1 MATFRTG
8 PDGRAVISDDN
19 RVTVQAGDI
28 DRGGFTPRERAA
40 GINRIGANPGS
51 ARTINRFE
59 GDRRS
64 GGFGPPVLQ
73 DQGTGYMTRQEF
85 ENVAGI
91 TDTNPYGNDGYF
103 TREHGI
109 DPRKI
114 DYTGILG
121 LRGMENVKRQAY
133 DRFLRPFAQ
142 VDAFGRPTM
151 GANAALGITR
161 SGVQPDD
168 LTIYGPAVQS
178 QREGLAGLFENTM
191 LGSLMPKQARIP
203 GYDRNF
209 LLPKIM
215 AGPAVGGGT
224 EPPGIPYFTS
234 STNPPLAADAPS
246 MEEVKA
252 ARDAG
257 ERSFGETDFETERRA
272 TDEDSPFF
280 RGTVREIVPR
290 EIFTDDITVAD
301 VLAAE
306 PMVTTPKG
314 RIPGYVDP
322 VIDPDTGMVVE
333 GGTILPTGPEVV
345 QAIPAGDP
353 GSASITAVGRGPG
366 AVSSDILSP
375 ENIAEI
381 LELPGR
387 DPDAPAPFDMI
398 DALSPSLPP
407 APPAQPRGGRDI
419 ILVMPDGRVIDSR
432 NAGQ

>member
-28 DRGGFTPRERAA
+28 DRGGFTARERAA
-40 GINRIGANPGS
+40 GMNRIG
-51 ARTINRFE
+51 E
-59 GDRRS
+59 RRETRIS
-64 GGFGPPVLQ
+64 DGGASVSDPRRGYESMNAPTQ
-73 DQGTGYMTRQEF
+73 AGTGYMSRSEF
-85 ENVAGI
+85 EALSGM

-114 DYTGILG
+114 DYTSNLGPRGI
-121 LRGMENVKRQAY
+121 ENVKRQAY
-133 DRFLRPFAQ
+133 HRFLNPFAQ
-142 VDAFGRPTM
+142 IDAFGRPTL

-161 SGVQPDD
+161 YGVQPGD
-168 LTIYGPAVQS
+168 LTRYGPAVQS
-178 QREGLAGLFENTM
+178 QREGIAGLFENTM

-203 GYDRNF
+203 GYDMNV
-209 LLPKIM
+209 LLPDLM
-215 AGPAVGGGT
+215 GGPAVGGGT

-234 STNPPLAADAPS
+234 STNPPLAPDAPS
-246 MEEVKA
+246 MEEIKA

-272 TDEDSPFF
+272 TDEDSPFS

-306 PMVTTPKG
+306 PVAGSVLVNPRPTVTTPETENQRIMREQQEAFDAAMRRRQQESSAFMDRTNETLDEILRKG
-314 RIPGYVDP
+314 DTTVTPG
-322 VIDPDTGMVVE
+322 IR
-333 GGTILPTGPEVV
+333 GG
-345 QAIPAGDP
+345 AIEPQ
-353 GSASITAVGRGPG
+353 
-366 AVSSDILSP
+366 VSEILSP

-387 DPDAPAPFDMI
+387 NPNAPFPVDI
-398 DALSPSLPP
+398 IPPSL
-407 APPAQPRGGRDI
+407 
-419 ILVMPDGRVIDSR
+419 LMSR
-432 NAGQ
+432 